1 MLDGAPCA
9 PRAGSVAASRPQPPL
24 DAAGVQDAAGDL
36 LDRALGG
43 VEPRQRVAGKQRLG
57 RAQLV
62 QLLLPRGVAAVRP
75 ALVADL
81 LQPLGPDGERKQLGA
96 IRLEPWRQPSRLQI
110 VLGERI
116 VGGEHSVLQR
126 HVHTG
131 GRLAD
136 PRHTDQ
142 HHIGVRIVAAAAVV
156 VGEREVGS
164 LDARRVGGEIGHA
177 VCAPGAVRRARV
189 ELALERTDERR
200 EQVEEQRIRP
210 HEDLAQ
216 IVLHQ
221 SAEHDRT
228 QTLACRAVD
237 APNGLLRLVKA
248 EEAVRRINRAAS
260 QGLRPIVFS
269 TLVQDDLREILMG
282 ANALFLDLFS
292 TFVGPLERELDARST
307 HRAGRAHGMADLAA
321 YTTRIEATN
330 FSLANDDG
338 SGGDYAHADVVL
350 IGVSRV
356 GKTPTC
362 VYMALQ
368 YGVFA
373 ANYPLTEDDL
383 EAGRLPPRLEP
394 YRAKLFALTIKPER
408 LQQIR
413 NERRPDS
420 RYASRQQ
427 VLYELRAAEALFSR
441 YALPWLDTTEC
452 SIEEIASRILNTSG
466 IERRLRP

>member
-1 MLDGAPCA
+1 MKHCA
-9 PRAGSVAASRPQPPL
+9 LIA
-24 DAAGVQDAAGDL
+24 
-36 LDRALGG
+36 
-43 VEPRQRVAGKQRLG
+43 
-57 RAQLV
+57 
-62 QLLLPRGVAAVRP
+62 P
-75 ALVADL
+75 ALEAKRAVSSRTVFFVSDQTGVTAET
-81 LQPLGPDGERKQLGA
+81 LG
-96 IRLEPWRQPSRLQI
+96 
-110 VLGERI
+110 
-116 VGGEHSVLQR
+116 HSLMTQFEGQEFRPVTLPF
-126 HVHTG
+126 VS
-131 GRLAD
+131 
-136 PRHTDQ
+136 
-142 HHIGVRIVAAAAVV
+142 
-156 VGEREVGS
+156 S
-164 LDARRVGGEIGHA
+164 LD
-177 VCAPGAVRRARV
+177 
-189 ELALERTDERR
+189 
-200 EQVEEQRIRP
+200 
-210 HEDLAQ
+210 
-216 IVLHQ
+216 
-221 SAEHDRT
+221 
-228 QTLACRAVD
+228 
-237 APNGLLRLVKA
+237 KA

-292 TFVGPLERELDARST
+292 TFVGPLEHELDARST

-394 YRAKLFALTIKPER
+394 YRAKLFALTIRPER